1 MLITKILNAAVN
13 VISPF
18 SAYTYEF
25 EVMYNSCESP
35 TIGSILAQGSFTA
48 TGNTTVTASI
58 TFDDECL
65 ITVKFTVFYN
75 DTICQQN
82 YFDVTNNIVD
92 PDVHW
97 ECIGGNC
104 IPKPG
109 IYQWYNPFH
118 FNSSNCGNMCPQVPA
133 LLYSCNDGCEEA
145 TENGEYVFQNLC
157 LQNCN
162 QEDVCENS
170 QYGYGC
176 TYELENDLEYNGA
189 NGCTILHYHGS
200 YSTVQSCYDLCPTA
214 GIIPGNS
221 GSFYPEYPVNE
232 CGFINMY
239 YDCETELFYYYVIL
253 PAITN
258 PYTGGVTLFLA
269 QSQLIFDYYKLMI
282 ITDVTATIYYNTEQ
296 ANFIHNGGFIVQGS
310 SQPNWTN
317 ISEFPFFPPIVG
329 VTMNSSECG
338 LGSGYG
344 AAFQIAK
351 CLDTNEPLDANIEF
365 NCELDVSG
373 GVYLV
378 EISANGGYPSYYY
391 NLEYVIDGVSYYQY
405 TTQDGIWWDG
415 EPIQLNIGNELPD
428 SLTLTITD
436 YRNRC
441 YTTSLIP
448 NCSYLCNPDYEV
460 SDRKLYVDILL
471 DFSGSST
478 GNQFPQMIT
487 DTGGYSI
494 VADLHLAVIDLL
506 LNYYEN
512 NINLLNVNATAGLTF
527 RLLMYGGPYEKID
540 DDCHTSNWLC
550 PTAEYLN
557 SAMLN
562 YLNSFSAIYDS
573 TTINNVRTII
583 NNTVWCSKDSNNN
596 YTYTGED
603 TLRCAITMAKEGYP
617 DNDPKRLVIVLTDYH
632 TAGLREIIKP
642 PCDYGC
648 GPLSYLANE
657 NNIYI
662 IRSGYYPKRIN
673 TLTNSFAWSIAREAA
688 VNNGYP
694 YDIYLSEMWR
704 EFGVNKVTLLN
715 RTPEYIRDFMLY
727 IIDYY
732 RNGFQLP
739 CYTVSGNY
747 FDDCPAD
754 CITTGYT
761 CYNNCMSPVTGGQ
774 YTTSGECLEICPTSC
789 QTYLGWGSY
798 ICNTNTVE
806 YEIENLNG
814 EYSVDLGICY
824 GYTEGMT
831 YPTGSFVC
839 NEDISTQQSVTIN
852 ITDSLG
858 CTAQIIV
865 PIICDN
871 NPCESTIAG
880 TFVSGQSS
888 TTTNDCDRVVPP
900 ITNNWHCQGEDC
912 TYENIYTSPNGLS
925 GFYEYKYR
933 KIVQGINSCPNS
945 IVAYYAFVP
954 ANNKYLAYPTQ
965 SKIVVNSNTYYNG
978 SYNVLTSNITP
989 YLSVLSSNNGTIN
1002 MTVVDDWSIDNV
1014 GNDLQVRNYIR
1025 DAFDLWGELISYA
1038 FGINFS
1044 FDMCLWNEPESNT
1057 TTSEYKADFYVS
1069 MIQPNPIDN
1078 LNIFYTGFTANG
1090 MPITYDG
1097 FGTPLNYTDIALAKG
1112 GVIVINSE
1120 SNANWVSGTPVSG
1133 EVNFKAQIFNF
1144 IGHSLG
1150 LRSPYYEAAVSST
1163 ANTCAPDGC
1172 ISDCEANSLFSIYN
1186 PTTFNTFMAMVL
1198 QGADI
1203 DSYIVDGLLNDAI
1216 CVECLQKRYL
1226 TV

>member
-1 MLITKILNAAVN
+1 ML
-13 VISPF
+13 
-18 SAYTYEF
+18 
-25 EVMYNSCESP
+25 
-35 TIGSILAQGSFTA
+35 
-48 TGNTTVTASI
+48 
-58 TFDDECL
+58 
-65 ITVKFTVFYN
+65 
-75 DTICQQN
+75 
-82 YFDVTNNIVD
+82 VTNNIISTVIIPANFND
-92 PDVHW
+92 YSYEFAVFSNTCLSPAVGEILSSGNFSISGTVIVSADITYDNACDITVSLNLLYNESICETMFVSINSSATGNYIHY
-97 ECIGGNC
+97 ECIENICQPVLTEYDSNDPTHYPSPDCDGEC
-104 IPKPG
+104 ISYPPET
-109 IYQWYNPFH
+109 
-118 FNSSNCGNMCPQVPA
+118 
-133 LLYSCNDGCEEA
+133 YSCDNNCYEPILGGLYQTQEQCVNNCDFPEA
-145 TENGEYVFQNLC
+145 CIDSL
-157 LQNCN
+157 
-162 QEDVCENS
+162 
-170 QYGYGC
+170 YGYDCPIC
-176 TYELENDLEYNGA
+176 TALRYNGKSS
-189 NGCTILHYHGS
+189 TI
-200 YSTVQSCYDLCPTA
+200 TDC
-214 GIIPGNS
+214 
-221 GSFYPEYPVNE
+221 
-232 CGFINMY
+232 INASAE
-239 YDCETELFYYYVIL
+239 CETEFELTIDSISINYDCATNTLYYNIVGPDLTDDILDSVYFIGIAAGAILVSSAMSMSGSVVVNTTGIDDLLWITAGNGYEAYHYLFTLHCTSPIPLTVNSEFHCEQVNGTHLLDLSAIGGTAPYFYYVTYVVNDNEFNQYISY
-253 PAITN
+253 PSVWNGSPITLN
-258 PYTGGVTLFLA
+258 LGPIMPSVVTV
-269 QSQLIFDYYKLMI
+269 IINDYYNEC
-282 ITDVTATIYYNTEQ
+282 ATIEIIPDCYY
-296 ANFIHNGGFIVQGS
+296 I
-310 SQPNWTN
+310 
-317 ISEFPFFPPIVG
+317 
-329 VTMNSSECG
+329 
-338 LGSGYG
+338 
-344 AAFQIAK
+344 
-351 CLDTNEPLDANIEF
+351 
-365 NCELDVSG
+365 
-373 GVYLV
+373 
-378 EISANGGYPSYYY
+378 
-391 NLEYVIDGVSYYQY
+391 
-405 TTQDGIWWDG
+405 
-415 EPIQLNIGNELPD
+415 
-428 SLTLTITD
+428 
-436 YRNRC
+436 
-441 YTTSLIP
+441 
-448 NCSYLCNPDYEV
+448 CNPDYIEP
-460 SDRKLYVDILL
+460 SGRTQIAFLL
-471 DFSGSST
+471 DFSGSTTNVEVEDYIADS
-478 GNQFPQMIT
+478 
-487 DTGGYSI
+487 GGYTLA
-494 VADLHLAVIDLL
+494 ADVI
-506 LNYYEN
+506 YEAASEVFDHYITYPID
-512 NINLLNVNATAGLTF
+512 INSTTGITMALY
-527 RLLMYGGPYEKID
+527 MYAKRSEID
-540 DDCHTSNWLC
+540 DDCY
-550 PTAEYLN
+550 EYDE
-557 SAMLN
+557 
-562 YLNSFSAIYDS
+562 I
-573 TTINNVRTII
+573 
-583 NNTVWCSKDSNNN
+583 
-596 YTYTGED
+596 
-603 TLRCAITMAKEGYP
+603 
-617 DNDPKRLVIVLTDYH
+617 NDPGLINSGGNGFIQGTNITHYKGVLDNT
-632 TAGLREIIKP
+632 LSIIKP
-642 PCDYGC
+642 SGQYLTAPNCTDAAWAAFNKAFDNYLINIPNSKNLIFVLSDYFTG
-648 GPLSYLANE
+648 GFNPSSIDF
-657 NNIYI
+657 NNDPNTIVTVI
-662 IRSGYYPKRIN
+662 ITNYYPGLIRYTDAHDDFFGIPSNYFPIDQHRSLIN
-673 TLTNSFAWSIAREAA
+673 WKST
-688 VNNGYP
+688 
-694 YDIYLSEMWR
+694 
-704 EFGVNKVTLLN
+704 FGTDHVFIMNT
-715 RTPEYIRDFMLY
+715 TPDKIFKFIMQR
-727 IIDYY
+727 IDYY
-732 RNGFQLP
+732 RSNENYQ
-739 CYTVSGNY
+739 CITVSGEG
-747 FDDCPAD
+747 FDKCPVDCTP
-754 CITTGYT
+754 TGYT

-1120 SNANWVSGTPVSG
+1120 SNANWVSGTPISVSG

>member
-1 MLITKILNAAVN
+1 ML
-13 VISPF
+13 
-18 SAYTYEF
+18 
-25 EVMYNSCESP
+25 
-35 TIGSILAQGSFTA
+35 
-48 TGNTTVTASI
+48 
-58 TFDDECL
+58 
-65 ITVKFTVFYN
+65 
-75 DTICQQN
+75 
-82 YFDVTNNIVD
+82 VTNNIISTVIIPANFND
-92 PDVHW
+92 YSYEFAVFSNTCLSPAVGEILSSGNFSISGTVIVSADITYDNACDITVSLNLLYNESICETMFVSINSSATGNYIHY
-97 ECIGGNC
+97 ECIENICQPVLTEYDSNDPTHYPSPDCDGEC
-104 IPKPG
+104 ISYPPET
-109 IYQWYNPFH
+109 
-118 FNSSNCGNMCPQVPA
+118 
-133 LLYSCNDGCEEA
+133 YSCDN
-145 TENGEYVFQNLC
+145 
-157 LQNCN
+157 NC
-162 QEDVCENS
+162 
-170 QYGYGC
+170 Y
-176 TYELENDLEYNGA
+176 
-189 NGCTILHYHGS
+189 
-200 YSTVQSCYDLCPTA
+200 
-214 GIIPGNS
+214 
-221 GSFYPEYPVNE
+221 
-232 CGFINMY
+232 
-239 YDCETELFYYYVIL
+239 
-253 PAITN
+253 
-258 PYTGGVTLFLA
+258 
-269 QSQLIFDYYKLMI
+269 
-282 ITDVTATIYYNTEQ
+282 
-296 ANFIHNGGFIVQGS
+296 
-310 SQPNWTN
+310 
-317 ISEFPFFPPIVG
+317 
-329 VTMNSSECG
+329 
-338 LGSGYG
+338 
-344 AAFQIAK
+344 
-351 CLDTNEPLDANIEF
+351 
-365 NCELDVSG
+365 
-373 GVYLV
+373 
-378 EISANGGYPSYYY
+378 
-391 NLEYVIDGVSYYQY
+391 
-405 TTQDGIWWDG
+405 
-415 EPIQLNIGNELPD
+415 EPILGG
-428 SLTLTITD
+428 
-436 YRNRC
+436 
-441 YTTSLIP
+441 
-448 NCSYLCNPDYEV
+448 
-460 SDRKLYVDILL
+460 LYQ
-471 DFSGSST
+471 T
-478 GNQFPQMIT
+478 QEQ
-487 DTGGYSI
+487 
-494 VADLHLAVIDLL
+494 
-506 LNYYEN
+506 
-512 NINLLNVNATAGLTF
+512 
-527 RLLMYGGPYEKID
+527 
-540 DDCHTSNWLC
+540 C
-550 PTAEYLN
+550 
-557 SAMLN
+557 
-562 YLNSFSAIYDS
+562 
-573 TTINNVRTII
+573 
-583 NNTVWCSKDSNNN
+583 
-596 YTYTGED
+596 
-603 TLRCAITMAKEGYP
+603 
-617 DNDPKRLVIVLTDYH
+617 
-632 TAGLREIIKP
+632 
-642 PCDYGC
+642 
-648 GPLSYLANE
+648 
-657 NNIYI
+657 
-662 IRSGYYPKRIN
+662 
-673 TLTNSFAWSIAREAA
+673 
-688 VNNGYP
+688 VNNC
-694 YDIYLSEMWR
+694 D
-704 EFGVNKVTLLN
+704 F
-715 RTPEYIRDFMLY
+715 PE
-727 IIDYY
+727 
-732 RNGFQLP
+732 
-739 CYTVSGNY
+739 
-747 FDDCPAD
+747 
-754 CITTGYT
+754 TGYT

-789 QTYLGWGSY
+789 QTYLGWGNY

-888 TTTNDCDRVVPP
+888 TTTNDCGRVVPP

-912 TYENIYTSPNGLS
+912 TYENIYTSPSGLS

-1120 SNANWVSGTPVSG
+1120 SNANWVSGTPISVSG